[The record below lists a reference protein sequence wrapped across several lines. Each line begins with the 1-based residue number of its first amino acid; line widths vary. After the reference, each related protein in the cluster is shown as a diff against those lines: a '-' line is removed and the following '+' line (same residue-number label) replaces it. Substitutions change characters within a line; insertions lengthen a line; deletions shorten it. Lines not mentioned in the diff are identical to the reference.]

1 MTKVQRILW
10 GVAIAALVATA
21 MPISAQSSTSSSGP
35 GAGQVLST
43 ICMDCLFPI
52 TIAGVPVG
60 NAAGIPAGSDKSSI
74 CWCKSFFGIPIPGV
88 TYGMWIPQRI
98 IETVRKPF
106 YSPTFGGNM
115 AGLGGGGIL
124 NANLVGGIGS
134 THSGTDKTGFSD
146 MHVFLYPIGK
156 MIAGMLTTAC
166 LSDTSGGADLAYLSE
181 LDPSWND
188 DSISLMMTPE
198 ASIFANQPASLAC
211 MADSAASD
219 VYQPIDAM
227 FWCMGSWG
235 TAYPQDGVTATT
247 DAPRQAAYAA
257 AKAIAM
263 LQRRGLIFK
272 TMGPDATCNAYPNP
286 VLTKSQYKL
295 EQLWPRPESVSD
307 HWIGEDPNEW
317 GEFRY
322 VPYVGEDFVN
332 LNYQFTNCCIY

>member
-1 MTKVQRILW
+1 MMNNRSILLTILATIFC
-10 GVAIAALVATA
+10 AIATPARVQ
-21 MPISAQSSTSSSGP
+21 AQSSSSGP

-52 TIAGVPVG
+52 TIGGVPVG
-60 NAAGIPAGSDKSSI
+60 NSSGVPAGADKSSV
-74 CWCKSFFGIPIPGV
+74 CWCKSFFGIPIPGI

-98 IETVRKPF
+98 IETVRRPY

-115 AGLGGGGIL
+115 AGQGGSGTL
-124 NANLVGGIGS
+124 NANLVGGVGS
-134 THSGTDKTGFSD
+134 TRAGTDKLGFSD

-156 MIAGMLTTAC
+156 IIAGMLTTAC
-166 LSDTSGGADLAYLSE
+166 LSDTSGGADLAYVSE
-181 LDPSWND
+181 IDPSWND
-188 DSISLMMTPE
+188 DSISLLMTPE

-211 MADSAASD
+211 MADSAASN

-235 TAYPQDGVTATT
+235 TSYPQNGVTATT

-263 LQRRGLIFK
+263 MQRRGLIFK

-286 VLTKSQYKL
+286 VLAKSQYKL
-295 EQLWPRPESVSD
+295 EQLWPRPEAISD
-307 HWIGEDPNEW
+307 HWFGTDPNTW